1 MPKHKVLCDLDV
13 GGEVKGTSLD
23 INGAA
28 DIAGNLV
35 VSNGGDITCGDD
47 LFMPSGGVINFNSG
61 DVTMTHSSNQVAITG
76 GSLFFTFGNGNY
88 NTVDGTAILDSEDN
102 ELITFSE
109 SVVNFPATVTVAAD
123 IVHTGDGDT
132 KISFG
137 TNTTTFTCGNTAI
150 FTLGSSS
157 ATMAGILDIT
167 DTTDSSDATGDTGA
181 LRCEG
186 GASIAK
192 KLFVGSAITGSNDV
206 IAFSDKKLKDNI
218 KTLDGKKVLDMR
230 GVSFTRK
237 DTGKESS
244 GVIAQEIQEV
254 APELVHDT
262 DGTLGVAYGN
272 LVGYLIEAIKDQQK
286 QIDELKEMCNGCSR

>member
-1 MPKHKVLCDLDV
+1 MPTHKVLCDLDV

-23 INGAA
+23 INGNADISGNLSGVDTLTATGLDINGNADVSGNLTGFTFTNDYNLANDTNFLDAA
-28 DIAGNLV
+28 DGAL
-35 VSNGGDITCGDD
+35 
-47 LFMPSGGVINFNSG
+47 INFS
-61 DVTMTHSSNQVAITG
+61 
-76 GSLFFTFGNGNY
+76 
-88 NTVDGTAILDSEDN
+88 
-102 ELITFSE
+102 
-109 SVVNFPATVTVAAD
+109 
-123 IVHTGDGDT
+123 
-132 KISFG
+132 
-137 TNTTTFTCGNTAI
+137 TNALTLGATTTTV
-150 FTLGSSS
+150 S
-157 ATMAGILDIT
+157 GILDIT
-167 DTTDSSDATGDTGA
+167 GTTDATDATGDTGI

-192 KLFVGSAITGSNDV
+192 KIFAGSTITGSADV

-230 GVSFTRK
+230 GVSFDRI
-237 DTGKESS
+237 DTGKASS

-286 QIDELKEMCNGCSR
+286 QIDELKEMCNGCSK